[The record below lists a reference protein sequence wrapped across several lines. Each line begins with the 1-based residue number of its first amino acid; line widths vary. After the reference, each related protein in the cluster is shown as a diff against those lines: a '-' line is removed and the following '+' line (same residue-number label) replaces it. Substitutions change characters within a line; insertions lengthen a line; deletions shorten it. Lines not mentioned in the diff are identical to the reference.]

1 MRTLRRR
8 DFMAAS
14 AATLG
19 LGLGLGSLGVP
30 RARAAVGPARNLVL
44 VVAYGGWDT
53 TYVFDPK
60 PGVGT
65 IDAPTGDIVEIGG
78 VQFFDDPSRPAARAF
93 FEAYAERC
101 TLINGLQVQSLVHAD
116 CSKRL
121 LTGTQSD
128 TNPDV
133 GAITAFVHGSD
144 RPVPYF
150 VLGQTSYSGPYA
162 SISARAGTANQL
174 GTLIDLQYGY
184 PADGITVPNLLDD
197 AELGLVRQHVAAR
210 AERERAARGLL
221 GSNKDRIEAF
231 IASLGRGDV
240 LRSIG
245 PVGGL
250 DYTRDLGVQAG
261 LAVDAIDRELSW
273 VVQIETGSFDTHTN
287 NTEQVLPHEMLFA
300 GLAALVTALESR
312 PAKSGGGTL
321 LDETVIAVVSE
332 MGRTPLLNA
341 TGGKDHWPVTSAML
355 LGGGLPGGRVLGATT
370 DMLSAEPIDLMS
382 GAPSDGGVQ
391 LQYGNFAAGLL
402 AAVGVEPEDYLPNAE
417 PLHALR
423 A

>member
-1 MRTLRRR
+1 MRNLRRR
-8 DFMAAS
+8 DFLGAA

-19 LGLGLGSLGVP
+19 VGALGLP
-30 RARAAVGPARNLVL
+30 RARAEVGAAKNLVL

-60 PGVGT
+60 PGIAS
-65 IDAPTGDIVEIGG
+65 IDAPVGDIVELGG
-78 VQFFDDPSRPAARAF
+78 VQFYDDPSRPTTRAF
-93 FEAYAERC
+93 FEAWAERC
-101 TLINGLQVQSLVHAD
+101 TVINGLQVQSLVHSD

-128 TNPDV
+128 TNPDI

-144 RPVPYF
+144 RAVPYF

-174 GTLIDLQYGY
+174 GTLVDPLYGY
-184 PADGITVPNLLDD
+184 PADGLVVPHLLDD
-197 AELGLVRQHVAAR
+197 AEQGLVRQHVAAR
-210 AERERAARGLL
+210 AERVRAARGQI
-221 GSNKDRIEAF
+221 GSNRDKIDAF
-231 IASLGRGDV
+231 IASLERGDV

-250 DYTRDLGVQAG
+250 DYTRDLGVQAA
-261 LAVDAIDRELSW
+261 LAVDALDRELSW
-273 VVQIETGSFDTHTN
+273 AVQIETGSFDTHTD
-287 NTEQVLPHEMLFA
+287 NTGQVLQHEMLFA
-300 GLAALVTALESR
+300 GLGQLVAALDDR
-312 PAKSGGGTL
+312 PGKHGGGSL

-332 MGRTPLLNA
+332 MGRTPLFNA
-341 TGGKDHWPVTSAML
+341 TGGKDHWPVTSAMV

-370 DMLSAEPIDLMS
+370 DTLSARAMDLGS
-382 GAPSDGGVQ
+382 GAASEGGVQ
-391 LQYGNFAAGLL
+391 LQYSNFAAGLL
-402 AAVGVEPEDYLPNAE
+402 AALGVEPADYLPNAE
-417 PLHALR
+417 PFHALR

>member
-1 MRTLRRR
+1 MRPLRRR
-8 DFMAAS
+8 DFIGAA

-19 LGLGLGSLGVP
+19 VGALGIP
-30 RARAAVGPARNLVL
+30 RARAQVGPAKNLVL

-60 PGVGT
+60 PGIAT
-65 IDAPTGDIVEIGG
+65 IDAPSGEIVELGG
-78 VQFFDDPSRPAARAF
+78 VQFFDDPARPGARTF
-93 FEAYAERC
+93 FEAWAEQC
-101 TLINGLQVQSLVHAD
+101 TVINGLQVQSLVHAD

-128 TNPDV
+128 TNPDI

-162 SISARAGTANQL
+162 ALSARAGTANQL
-174 GTLIDLQYGY
+174 GTLTDLQYGY
-184 PADGITVPNLLDD
+184 PADGIAVPNVLDD
-197 AELGLVRQHVAAR
+197 AELAMVREHVAAR
-210 AERERAARGLL
+210 AERVRAARGNH
-221 GSNKDRIEAF
+221 GSNRDRIEAF

-250 DYTRDLGVQAG
+250 DYTRDLGVQSN
-261 LAVDAIDRELSW
+261 LAVEALDRELSW
-273 VVQIETGSFDTHTN
+273 AVQIETGSFDTHTDN
-287 NTEQVLPHEMLFA
+287 AMQGAQHEVLFA
-300 GLAALVTALESR
+300 GLGQLAAALAGR
-312 PAKSGGGTL
+312 PGKHGGGSL

-332 MGRTPLLNA
+332 MGRTPQLNA
-341 TGGKDHWPVTSAML
+341 DGGKDHWPVTSAMV

-370 DMLSAEPIDLMS
+370 DTLSARAMDLTT
-382 GAPSDGGVQ
+382 GTASDGGVQ

-402 AAVGVEPEDYLPNAE
+402 AALGVEPADFLPNAE
-417 PLHALR
+417 PFHALHA
-423 A
+423 